1 MRRSGL
7 KWFWLPLAVAV
18 GLAIGVPGRALGQTA
33 AERSLAREQ
42 FQDGVAAARDGDWNR
57 ALEAFQRSYELLPRP
72 LTLLNLAG
80 AYTQMGRLVEAAE
93 AYRMFLHEEEVTAR
107 QQRDAEE
114 QLAAL
119 EPRIPHVRLR
129 ILGIETGDVILLD
142 EYQLSSAAL
151 DEAYPV
157 DPGEHSATVERA
169 GHAARVVPFTASEG
183 VQQDVLID
191 VRPES
196 WPALAA
202 GEEGLGD
209 EGRGGEEPIVPAGRS
224 IAEEPAFWIVLGS
237 ILVAGGVAVGLG
249 VGLSTPPEP
258 YVGNTYPFR
267 VELP

>member
-1 MRRSGL
+1 MRLMKSL
-7 KWFWLPLAVAV
+7 MLFVSLAA
-18 GLAIGVPGRALGQTA
+18 ALGLPSQALAQTA

-93 AYRMFLHEEEVTAR
+93 AYRMFLHEEDVTPR

-129 ILGIETGDVILLD
+129 ILGIETGDVVLLD

-157 DPGEHSATVERA
+157 DPGEHSATVERS
-169 GHAARVVPFTASEG
+169 GHSPRVVPFTASEG

-196 WPALAA
+196 WPALAV
-202 GEEGLGD
+202 GD
-209 EGRGGEEPIVPAGRS
+209 EGGGDEGGEDGGVPIAPAGPS
-224 IAEEPAFWIVLGS
+224 IVEEPAFWIVLGS

-258 YVGNTYPFR
+258 FVGNTYPFR

>member
-1 MRRSGL
+1 MKRIAL
-7 KWFWLPLAVAV
+7 LLTLLLLPLPAEAQS
-18 GLAIGVPGRALGQTA
+18 AS
-33 AERSLAREQ
+33 ERSLAREQ
-42 FQDGVAAARDGDWNR
+42 FQEGVAAARDGDWNH

-93 AYRMFLHEEEVTAR
+93 AYRMFLHEEDVTAR
-107 QQRDAEE
+107 QRRDAEE

-119 EPRIPHVRLR
+119 EPRIPHIRLR
-129 ILGIETGDVILLD
+129 VLGLEEGDVVTLD

-157 DPGEHSATVERA
+157 DPGEHSATIERN
-169 GHAARVVPFTASEG
+169 GHAPRVVPFTASEG

-196 WPALAA
+196 WPALAVDPI
-202 GEEGLGD
+202 D
-209 EGRGGEEPIVPAGRS
+209 EGEDGEPDPIGAAPPPAGRS

-237 ILVAGGVAVGLG
+237 VLVAGGVAVGLG
-249 VGLSTPPEP
+249 VGLSQPPEP
-258 YVGNTYPFR
+258 FIGNTFPFR

>member
-1 MRRSGL
+1 MRST
-7 KWFWLPLAVAV
+7 LAT
-18 GLAIGVPGRALGQTA
+18 ALLLLGMTAWSAPAHAQTA
-33 AERSLAREQ
+33 AERSLARQQ
-42 FQDGVAAARDGDWNR
+42 FQDGVAAARESDWER

-80 AYTQMGRLVEAAE
+80 AYAQTGRLVEAAE
-93 AYRMFLHEEEVTAR
+93 AYRMFQHEEGVTDR
-107 QQRDAEE
+107 QRRDAED
-114 QLAAL
+114 QLHEI

-129 ILGIETGDVILLD
+129 ILGIEEGDVVMLD

-157 DPGEHSATVERA
+157 DPGEHSATIERT
-169 GHAARVVPFTASEG
+169 GHEPRVVPFTAREG

-191 VRPES
+191 VRAEN
-196 WPALAA
+196 WAALTEDAPPPPGGGGPIDD
-202 GEEGLGD
+202 GE
-209 EGRGGEEPIVPAGRS
+209 PPPSTS

-249 VGLSTPPEP
+249 VGLTATPEP
-258 YVGNTYPFR
+258 FSGNTSPFR